1 MQTSSPVI
9 VVVMG
14 EAKKPRTETQAQ
26 KTAARN
32 PPRWT
37 TVLLLVGSVVS
48 IGVAVAG
55 VYLVDQIADSF
66 FPFKSQLVD
75 RVVLVAR
82 IIRVIA
88 IILAVVFSVAFLYR
102 LIRVGYRYEWTGFGE
117 ADLPKPENR
126 EVRPEKTVWDWMQL
140 LIVPVVLAIVT
151 IVFTLYQEGRL
162 SRIEQQ
168 RAQAALQVAEERA
181 RAAELQDYLDQM
193 GSLLLNKDRPLR
205 QSKKGDE
212 VRSIARARTLTIL
225 ERMNPSRKRQV
236 IQFLY
241 EADLIRGVEGSQP
254 IMSLREVNLRRASL
268 WGANLSEADLSG
280 AHLEKADLPNADLSG
295 ADLSGAHLEKADL
308 TRAHLS
314 GANLSDADLGSAD
327 LLKTDLRG
335 ANLSGAFLWR
345 TSLIETYLSRADLSG
360 AGLWEADLNGAHL
373 SSANLTNADL
383 SGAYLGGAGLSDAN
397 LTDAQGATGKQL
409 KQAKTLEG
417 ATMPDGSKHP

>member
-1 MQTSSPVI
+1 
-9 VVVMG
+9 
-14 EAKKPRTETQAQ
+14 
-26 KTAARN
+26 
-32 PPRWT
+32 
-37 TVLLLVGSVVS
+37 
-48 IGVAVAG
+48 
-55 VYLVDQIADSF
+55 
-66 FPFKSQLVD
+66 
-75 RVVLVAR
+75 
-82 IIRVIA
+82 
-88 IILAVVFSVAFLYR
+88 
-102 LIRVGYRYEWTGFGE
+102 VGYRYEWTGFGE

-280 AHLEKADLPNADLSG
+280 AHLEKADL
-295 ADLSGAHLEKADL
+295 

>member
-1 MQTSSPVI
+1 
-9 VVVMG
+9 MG
-14 EAKKPRTETQAQ
+14 EVKKPRTETQTQ

-55 VYLVDQIADSF
+55 GYLVDPLVDSL
-66 FPFKSQLVD
+66 FPFQGQLRD
-75 RVVLVAR
+75 QIVLVAR
-82 IIRVIA
+82 IIRVIP
-88 IILAVVFSVAFLYR
+88 IILAVVFFVAFLYR

-126 EVRPEKTVWDWMQL
+126 EVRPEKTVWDWLQL

-168 RAQAALQVAEERA
+168 RAQNAPQVAEERA

-205 QSKKGDE
+205 QSKEGDD
-212 VRSIARARTLTIL
+212 VRIIARARTLTIL

-254 IMSLREVNLRRASL
+254 IMSLREVNLSDAYLSNANL
-268 WGANLSEADLSG
+268 SNANLSGANLEKAALAEADLSG
-280 AHLEKADLPNADLSG
+280 AYLSG
-295 ADLSGAHLEKADL
+295 ADLW
-308 TRAHLS
+308 RA
-314 GANLSDADLGSAD
+314 
-327 LLKTDLRG
+327 
-335 ANLSGAFLWR
+335 
-345 TSLIETYLSRADLSG
+345 SLFETYLSRAGLSG
-360 AGLWEADLNGAHL
+360 AYLGEADLYGAHL

-383 SGAYLGGAGLSDAN
+383 RGAYLGGAGLSDAN
-397 LTDAQGATGKQL
+397 LNDANLRNAQGATGKKL
-409 KQAKTLEG
+409 EDMAKTLEG

>member
-1 MQTSSPVI
+1 
-9 VVVMG
+9 MG
-14 EAKKPRTETQAQ
+14 EVKKPRTETQTQ

-55 VYLVDQIADSF
+55 GYLVDPLVDSL
-66 FPFKSQLVD
+66 FPFQGQLRD
-75 RVVLVAR
+75 QIVLVAR

-88 IILAVVFSVAFLYR
+88 IILAVVFFVAFLYR

-126 EVRPEKTVWDWMQL
+126 EVRPEKTVWDWLQL

-168 RAQAALQVAEERA
+168 RAQNALQVAEERA

-205 QSKKGDE
+205 QSKEGDE
-212 VRSIARARTLTIL
+212 VRIIARARTLTIL

-254 IMSLREVNLRRASL
+254 IMNLREVNLSDANLSNANL
-268 WGANLSEADLSG
+268 SNANLSGANLEKAALAEADLSG
-280 AHLEKADLPNADLSG
+280 AYLSG
-295 ADLSGAHLEKADL
+295 ADLW
-308 TRAHLS
+308 RA
-314 GANLSDADLGSAD
+314 
-327 LLKTDLRG
+327 
-335 ANLSGAFLWR
+335 
-345 TSLIETYLSRADLSG
+345 SLFETYLSRAGLSG
-360 AGLWEADLNGAHL
+360 AYLGEADLYGAHL

-383 SGAYLGGAGLSDAN
+383 RGAYLGGAGLSDAN
-397 LTDAQGATGKQL
+397 LNDANLRNAQGATGKKL
-409 KQAKTLEG
+409 EDMAKTLEG

>member
-1 MQTSSPVI
+1 

-14 EAKKPRTETQAQ
+14 EVKKPRTETQTQ

-55 VYLVDQIADSF
+55 GYLVDPLVDSL
-66 FPFKSQLVD
+66 FPFQGQLRD
-75 RVVLVAR
+75 QIVLVAR
-82 IIRVIA
+82 IIRVIP
-88 IILAVVFSVAFLYR
+88 IILAVVFFVAFLYR

-126 EVRPEKTVWDWMQL
+126 EVRPEKTVWDWLQL

-168 RAQAALQVAEERA
+168 RAQNALQVAEERA

-205 QSKKGDE
+205 QSKEGDD
-212 VRSIARARTLTIL
+212 VRIIARARTLTIL

-254 IMSLREVNLRRASL
+254 IMSLREVNLSDAYLSNANL
-268 WGANLSEADLSG
+268 SNANLSGANLEKAALAEADLSG
-280 AHLEKADLPNADLSG
+280 AYLSG
-295 ADLSGAHLEKADL
+295 ANLEKDDLNRAD
-308 TRAHLS
+308 LS
-314 GANLSDADLGSAD
+314 GANLSGANLSRAN

-335 ANLSGAFLWR
+335 ANLSGADLWR
-345 TSLIETYLSRADLSG
+345 ASLFETYLSRADLSG
-360 AGLWEADLNGAHL
+360 AYLGEADLYGAHL

-383 SGAYLGGAGLSDAN
+383 RGAYLGGAGLSDAN
-397 LTDAQGATGKQL
+397 LNDANLRNAQGATGKKL
-409 KQAKTLEG
+409 EDMAKTLEG